1 MPVALLVV
9 MAVGLNSQKYSAMI
23 KVCVSRL
30 YGVRSLYATMPRRLF
45 DTLEAAALSGQ
56 DVAVV
61 HASDL
66 LEVFAP
72 ASGC

>member
-1 MPVALLVV
+1 
-9 MAVGLNSQKYSAMI
+9 MI
-23 KVCVSRL
+23 KVRVTSL
-30 YGVRSLYATMPRRLF
+30 YGCRSLYATMPRRLF

>member
-1 MPVALLVV
+1 
-9 MAVGLNSQKYSAMI
+9 MI

-30 YGVRSLYATMPRRLF
+30 YGVRQFYATMPRRMF
-45 DTLEAAALSGQ
+45 DTLEAAALAGEP
-56 DVAVV
+56 VAIV

-72 ASGC
+72 SPAGC

>member
-1 MPVALLVV
+1 
-9 MAVGLNSQKYSAMI
+9 MI
-23 KVCVSRL
+23 KVRVSLL

-45 DTLEAAALSGQ
+45 DAIEAAALACE

-66 LEVFAP
+66 LEVFSPSSA
-72 ASGC
+72 GC

>member
-1 MPVALLVV
+1 
-9 MAVGLNSQKYSAMI
+9 MI
-23 KVCVSRL
+23 KVRVPLL

-45 DTLEAAALSGQ
+45 DALEAAALAGE

-72 ASGC
+72 SPAGC